1 MFFISIKE
9 INWLISKEMSNIYL
23 LRTTGC
29 SQNFDF
35 LKKTP
40 DFRSIKKINLIEHI
54 IQKYCLILLK
64 LDHFCYAAIFPCQKV
79 EMI

>member
-9 INWLISKEMSNIYL
+9 INWLISKEKSNTYL

-35 LKKTP
+35 LG
-40 DFRSIKKINLIEHI
+40 KKIWRDI
-54 IQKYCLILLK
+54 IALK
-64 LDHFCYAAIFPCQKV
+64 SKDVP
-79 EMI
+79 